1 MERNDE
7 QQIDSSKDVMHRAD
21 RRDDDAHRIAVHSL
35 KSMCLL
41 FRPATISLSSMWKIG
56 QGPIFSPTLYAH
68 LTSGFMISPTVG
80 TSSPNKPA
88 IVFRTISSS
97 FIQSGVCPNKAKKI
111 STIPSSGCAS

>member
-7 QQIDSSKDVMHRAD
+7 QQIDSSKDVMNRAD
-21 RRDDDAHRIAVHSL
+21 RRDDDAHRIAVHRLQYRKPEVHVLVVS
-35 KSMCLL
+35 SGDNFID
-41 FRPATISLSSMWKIG
+41 FRL
-56 QGPIFSPTLYAH
+56 
-68 LTSGFMISPTVG
+68 GFMISPTVG

-111 STIPSSGCAS
+111 STIPSSGCASGAR